1 MNSFTKFLLIILGII
16 IIIAGIYISG
26 YNKLVNYDE
35 SIKAAWSQVENVMQ
49 RRNDLIPNLVNTV
62 KGYAKHEKEV
72 FENVTKARSAWA
84 GAKTVDE
91 KIKASSE
98 LDSAIARLLL
108 VAENYPQLKANAN
121 FQALQDELAGT
132 ENRIAVER
140 RRYNEVVQA
149 YNITVRKFPTNIIA
163 GMTGF
168 KQKEVYFKAEE
179 KAKEVPVVEFE
190 RIERK

>member
-1 MNSFTKFLLIILGII
+1 MNNFVKFLLIVLGIVI
-16 IIIAGIYISG
+16 LIAGIYISG

-35 SIKAAWSQVENVMQ
+35 AVKAAWSQVENVMQ

-84 GAKTVDE
+84 GARTVDD
-91 KIKASSE
+91 KVKASSE

-108 VAENYPQLKANAN
+108 VAENYPQLKANTN

-149 YNITVRKFPTNIIA
+149 YNTTVRKFPTNIIA

-168 KQKEVYFKAEE
+168 KQKEIYFKAEE

>member
-1 MNSFTKFLLIILGII
+1 MNNFTKFLLIVLGII

-84 GAKTVDE
+84 QAKTVDD
-91 KIKASSE
+91 KVKASSE
-98 LDSAIARLLL
+98 LDSAISRLLL
-108 VAENYPQLKANAN
+108 VAENYPQLKANVN

-140 RRYNEVVQA
+140 KRYNEVVQA

-163 GMTGF
+163 GIAGF

-179 KAKEVPVVEFE
+179 KAKEVPVVDFE
-190 RIERK
+190 KK